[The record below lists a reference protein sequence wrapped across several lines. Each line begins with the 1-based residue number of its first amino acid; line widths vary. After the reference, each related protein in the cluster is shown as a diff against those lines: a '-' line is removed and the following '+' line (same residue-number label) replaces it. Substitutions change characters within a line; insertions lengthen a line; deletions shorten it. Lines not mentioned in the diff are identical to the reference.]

1 MYNID
6 INDWLDKN
14 QDIYDEYSHDWENA
28 EPMILTDY
36 EVDELLEVPDEV

>member
-14 QDIYDEYSHDWENA
+14 QDVYDEYSNDWENA
-28 EPMILTDY
+28 EPMLLTDY
-36 EVDELLEVPDEV
+36 DVDELLEGQDEL